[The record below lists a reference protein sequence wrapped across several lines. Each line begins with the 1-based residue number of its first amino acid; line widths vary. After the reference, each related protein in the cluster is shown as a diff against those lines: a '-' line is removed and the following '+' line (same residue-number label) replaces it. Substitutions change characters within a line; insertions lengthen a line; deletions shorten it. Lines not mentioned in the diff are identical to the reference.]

1 MKIAIIGR
9 GALGQYFASRLED
22 GGHDVTILTR
32 QDTEISPETEIVI
45 VTTKGWQVG
54 PVLEKLAPIPADTP
68 IMTTQN
74 GVDAPVAARAACPD
88 NPVVATTCVV
98 VAERGED
105 GLILHGDEAR
115 VNMGEFD
122 EQTPASAVEKI
133 IEAFSTTPVT
143 CIHEPDIHR
152 ALWMKLSLMAS
163 VGGCGALGIS
173 SERGDDGEFGT
184 MDVGTAREHPEMREL
199 IRAGI
204 TEVAS
209 VARGNG
215 VAFSPAD
222 EEDVYRIFTEIFA
235 PTTTSSLQRDL
246 AAGRPSELSDLN
258 GAVVAYGKKAGVPT
272 PINSTVFA
280 TQLVRE
286 RAARAAT
293 DEPQV

>member
-1 MKIAIIGR
+1 MKIAVIGR
-9 GALGQYFASRLED
+9 GALGQYFASRLES

-32 QDTEISPETEIVI
+32 HDTDMSPDTELII

-54 PVLEKLAPIPADTP
+54 PALEKLAPVPPAAP

-115 VNMGEFD
+115 VNMGAFD
-122 EQTPASAVEKI
+122 EKTPARAVETI

-143 CIHEPDIHR
+143 CVPEADIHR
-152 ALWMKLSLMAS
+152 ALWMKLSLIAS
-163 VGGCGALGIS
+163 VGGTGALSIR
-173 SERGDDGEFGT
+173 SERGADGEFTT
-184 MDVGTAREHPEMREL
+184 MNVGTAREHPEMREL

-204 TEVAS
+204 AEVAA

-222 EEDVYRIFTEIFA
+222 EEDVYRIFTDIFA
-235 PTTTSSLQRDL
+235 PTTTSSMQRDL
-246 AAGRPSELSDLN
+246 AAGRPSELPELN

-272 PINSTVFA
+272 PINSTIFA
-280 TQLVRE
+280 TQLPRE
-286 RAARAAT
+286 RAARAAAG
-293 DEPQV
+293 EPQI